1 MILFKRLNM
10 MNWLKKVNTIQNT
23 ETSDFV
29 EKADYDTKNGEIEEK
44 FLIVIMI
51 NILLLNNLIS

>member
-44 FLIVIMI
+44 LLIVIMI

>member
-1 MILFKRLNM
+1 M